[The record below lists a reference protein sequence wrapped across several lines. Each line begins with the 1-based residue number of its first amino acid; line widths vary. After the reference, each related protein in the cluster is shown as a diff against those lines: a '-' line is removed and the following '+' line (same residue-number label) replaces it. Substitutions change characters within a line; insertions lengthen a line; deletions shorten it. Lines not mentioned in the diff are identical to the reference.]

1 MNAAKMDAW
10 MPAISAAAETPREPT
25 RRDPWGFAM
34 GWRGYHAFSRLN
46 ALTDGELAARGLSR
60 GDLPRLALEVMKSGA

>member
-10 MPAISAAAETPREPT
+10 MPAEPVVAEAPLEPA

-34 GWRGYHAFSRLN
+34 GWRGYRAFSRLN
-46 ALTDGELAARGLSR
+46 AMTDAELALRGLSR
-60 GDLPRLALEVMKSGA
+60 ADLPRLALEEMKAGV

>member
-10 MPAISAAAETPREPT
+10 MPATPIASEVVQEPA

-34 GWRGYHAFSRLN
+34 GWRGYRVFSRLN
-46 ALTDGELAARGLSR
+46 AMTDAELAARGLSR
-60 GDLPRLALEVMKSGA
+60 ADLPRLALDAMKKGV